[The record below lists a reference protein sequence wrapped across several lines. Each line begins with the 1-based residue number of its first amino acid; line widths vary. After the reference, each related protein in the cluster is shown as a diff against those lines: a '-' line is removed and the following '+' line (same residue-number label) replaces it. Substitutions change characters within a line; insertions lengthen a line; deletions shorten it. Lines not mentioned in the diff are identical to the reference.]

1 MKIPLKRAI
10 NFITTNGYFLGLK
23 KEENLKLSLLE
34 NKNEI
39 SYTQLS
45 MFSSLE
51 ILNSVISG
59 EI

>member
-10 NFITTNGYFLGLK
+10 NFITTNGYYMGLK
-23 KEENLKLSLLE
+23 REENVKLSLLE
-34 NKNEI
+34 NKNQLTY
-39 SYTQLS
+39 SQLS